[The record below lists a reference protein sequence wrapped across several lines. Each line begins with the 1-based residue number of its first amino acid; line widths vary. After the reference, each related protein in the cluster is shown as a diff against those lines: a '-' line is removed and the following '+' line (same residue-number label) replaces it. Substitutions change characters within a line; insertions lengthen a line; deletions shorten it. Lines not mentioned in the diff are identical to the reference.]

1 MNGYV
6 EVKKVP
12 DGIVRLNLE
21 IERVTLNAVSA
32 YAPWV
37 VVK

>member
-6 EVKKVP
+6 EVKKVS
-12 DGIVRLNLE
+12 DGIVRLNLK

>member
-6 EVKKVP
+6 EVKKVS

-32 YAPWV
+32 
-37 VVK
+37 